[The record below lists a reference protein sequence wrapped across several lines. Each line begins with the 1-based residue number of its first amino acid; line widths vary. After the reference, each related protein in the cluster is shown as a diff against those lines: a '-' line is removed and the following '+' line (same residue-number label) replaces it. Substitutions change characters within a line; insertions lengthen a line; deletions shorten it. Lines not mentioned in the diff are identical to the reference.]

1 MIPYIT
7 TRWSQLTKK
16 IPTTILWVLIW
27 VSAWVV
33 PFLSAATVALLAE
46 CAWLSALALAPF
58 RYSGPRLV
66 KLAIIFLIIWS
77 TLMGLLHLSD
87 PAASLRPAL
96 NLAAWLPLGLNLIL
110 SRTPLEIALTIGRLL
125 VPILGLLKAQKL
137 ALALALLTRLI
148 PRFLSSAIAINTIV
162 KHRTV
167 GLPLTKKLPLLA
179 RAIIRD
185 VFSQN
190 EDLSRTLIKRW
201 PWTRS

>member
-1 MIPYIT
+1 
-7 TRWSQLTKK
+7 
-16 IPTTILWVLIW
+16 
-27 VSAWVV
+27 
-33 PFLSAATVALLAE
+33 
-46 CAWLSALALAPF
+46 
-58 RYSGPRLV
+58 
-66 KLAIIFLIIWS
+66 
-77 TLMGLLHLSD
+77 MGLLHLSG
-87 PAASLRPAL
+87 PALSLQADLNPDLQPATWLPLGLRPAL

-110 SRTPLEIALTIGRLL
+110 SKTPLEIALTVGRIL